1 MMEGGTDGS
10 GRIAMSNSMKGMVA
24 GFVATLVLSGLLLLK
39 STMDLVPELNI
50 IRLLTNLG
58 SISAVQAWM
67 DHFIVGVVVWGLL
80 FGTYDSLA
88 SRPAHWLKGII
99 FGVFTWLIMMAA
111 FMPLAKMGFFGS
123 KIGPMAAAVTLMYH
137 LVYGVVLGTTYGL
150 LSAWVPIK
158 EPEGPRE
165 A

>member
-1 MMEGGTDGS
+1 
-10 GRIAMSNSMKGMVA
+10 MSNSMKGMIA
-24 GFVATLVLSGLLLLK
+24 GFVATLALSGLLLLK

-80 FGTYDSLA
+80 FGAYDSSA

-111 FMPLAKMGFFGS
+111 FMPLAKVGFFGS
-123 KIGPMAAAVTLMYH
+123 KIGPMAAVVSLIYH
-137 LVYGVVLGTTYGL
+137 LVYGAVLGTTYGL
-150 LSAWVPIK
+150 LSAWVPVK
-158 EPEGPRE
+158 EPEGARQT
-165 A
+165 

>member
-1 MMEGGTDGS
+1 
-10 GRIAMSNSMKGMVA
+10 MSNSMKGMIA
-24 GFVATLVLSGLLLLK
+24 GLVATLVLSGLLLLK

-80 FGTYDSLA
+80 FGAYDAVA
-88 SRPAHWLKGII
+88 SRPAPWLKGII

-111 FMPLAKMGFFGS
+111 FMPLAKMGFFGL
-123 KIGPMAAAVTLMYH
+123 KIGPLAAAVTLMYH
-137 LVYGVVLGTTYGL
+137 LVYGAVLGTTYGL
-150 LSAWVPIK
+150 LSAWVPVK
-158 EPEGPRE
+158 EPEGSHQT
-165 A
+165 